1 MNCISEFLGH
11 CQIFLK
17 GGLAW
22 MKTIGRF
29 FFRKSKTSIYQT
41 TKINIFCTVYNLQ
54 KKKMLKKDKVHNK
67 PIINPILNN

>member
-29 FFRKSKTSIYQT
+29 FLESLKPVYTRQRKLIY
-41 TKINIFCTVYNLQ
+41 FA
-54 KKKMLKKDKVHNK
+54 
-67 PIINPILNN
+67 